1 MEAKKPKQQQKLKS
15 KTSRNKNLEFS
26 VITYIFLL
34 LFICLMGYFVYFQVV
49 KSEKFINSPYNSLQ
63 DLFSKNVVRGEIR
76 SEDGYVLAKTDVAA
90 DGTETRN
97 YPYSNVFAHAVGY
110 SVNGKA
116 GLENQMNF
124 SLLRSH
130 EFFLEQIVNDLR
142 DQKNIGDNLVTTL
155 NYTLQQT
162 AYDALGSYDGAVIV
176 MEPETGRI
184 LAMVSK
190 PDYDPNTIAENWESV
205 SGDGSTALF
214 NRATQGSYAPGSTFK
229 ILTTLEYYKENP
241 DTYMNY
247 SFDCDGEFTDSGKTI
262 HCAGNEAH
270 GEEDLMASFA
280 NSCNSSYANIALTL
294 DLDQY
299 QDLCNSLLFNRQLP
313 IAFESSVSSFSLS
326 SSDPRSQIMETGIG
340 QGNTL
345 VSPLHM
351 CMIASTICNNGTLMN
366 PYLVDHTE
374 SYKGVTVDTY
384 SPKEYGTL
392 LSSDEASFMQS
403 YMQEAAASGTAGKLA
418 GQSYTAYG
426 KTGTAQVSDT
436 SDQTNAWFV
445 GYAHKDGQKDIA
457 IAVVVEDSGYG
468 VRYAVPIAQQV
479 FAAYFQ

>member
-1 MEAKKPKQQQKLKS
+1 
-15 KTSRNKNLEFS
+15 
-26 VITYIFLL
+26 
-34 LFICLMGYFVYFQVV
+34 MGYFVYFQTV

-63 DLFSKNVVRGEIR
+63 DLFSKNVVRGEIQ
-76 SEDGYVLAKTDVAA
+76 SADGQVLARTDTAA
-90 DGTETRN
+90 DGTETRT
-97 YPYSNVFAHAVGY
+97 YPYGNVFAHAVGF

-124 SLLRSH
+124 NLLRSH

-142 DQKNIGDNLVTTL
+142 DQKNTGDNVITTL
-155 NYTLQQT
+155 DTNLQQA
-162 AYDALGSYDGAVIV
+162 AYDALGNYDGAAIV
-176 MEPETGRI
+176 MEPETGKI

-190 PDYDPNTIAENWESV
+190 PDYDPNTIAADWEQV
-205 SGDGSTALF
+205 NAEGSTVLF

-229 ILTTLEYYKENP
+229 ILTTLEYYRENP
-241 DTYMNY
+241 DSYQNY
-247 SFDCDGEFTDSGKTI
+247 TFDCDGEFTDSGKTI

-270 GEEDLMASFA
+270 GTEDLITSFA
-280 NSCNSSYANIALTL
+280 NSCNASYANLALSL
-294 DLDQY
+294 DVKKY
-299 QDLCNSLLFNRQLP
+299 ADLCDSMLFNKALP
-313 IAFESSVSSFSLS
+313 VAFASSVSSFSLS
-326 SSDPRSQIMETGIG
+326 GADSRSLIMETGIG

-351 CMIASTICNNGTLMN
+351 CMIVSAIANNGKLMT

-374 SYKGVTVDTY
+374 NYKGVTVDTY

-392 LSSDEASFMQS
+392 LSGEEASVMQS
-403 YMQEAAASGTAGKLA
+403 FLQEAAASGTAGKLA
-418 GQSYTAYG
+418 GGGYTAYG

-436 SDQTNAWFV
+436 SDQENGWFV

-457 IAVVVEDSGYG
+457 IAVIVEDSGYG
-468 VRYAVPIAQQV
+468 VRYAVPVAQKV